1 MFVDKTTLRVTPR
14 GSLSS
19 HDNEVNFKGRVHLLS
34 ANIPPGGGGRVG
46 RGGKMSLINCRQVDE
61 TVVERERNSQARSQ
75 EHVKKR

>member
-34 ANIPPGGGGRVG
+34 ANIPPGGGRVG
-46 RGGKMSLINCRQVDE
+46 RGGIDLSEFIKLILKPWWN
-61 TVVERERNSQARSQ
+61 EREIHKLVHKSM
-75 EHVKKR
+75 

>member
-14 GSLSS
+14 GSSSS

-34 ANIPPGGGGRVG
+34 ANIPPGGEGWGVVVDEFD
-46 RGGKMSLINCRQVDE
+46 KLRQVDE